1 MLIICLYPFRA
12 WRLMKRTSRMP
23 RMGIT
28 LVAPRLVERGIMAG
42 EYIFTM
48 QDLIKRYGRNEV
60 LSGINL
66 CFYHGAKIGI
76 VGENGSGKST
86 LLKIMAGAD
95 QEFDGRAAPLK
106 GTTIGFLPQEPA
118 LDNEKTVRENVE
130 QAFADIKKMIEEFNE
145 VSAKMAEPMSDEEME
160 KAMEK
165 MGRLQDQID
174 ASDGWELDRQVEVAM
189 DALVLPADDQKA
201 GTLSGGEARRV
212 ALCKLLLQKPDM
224 LLLDEPTNHLD
235 AETVQWLEDTLS
247 SYLGNVIVST
257 HDRYFLDNITK
268 WILELEKG
276 KGRPFEGNYSS
287 WLEQKAEILRK
298 REKSASTLQKRLQK
312 ELQWLRETPGA
323 RRKHNK
329 GRVNEYEKLSARKI
343 NMEDNSLE
351 IQIAPGPQLGEQ
363 VIEVDSLSKGYQEGE
378 PIIKDLTFSVPRGA
392 VVGLIGPNG
401 AGKTTLFRMIA
412 DEEQPDL
419 GTLKL
424 GSTVKLSYVDQDRQD
439 LIAENSVFEEIT
451 GGTEHI
457 EIAGKTINSRAYV
470 GRFNFKGPDQQKK
483 VGELSGGE
491 RNRVHLA
498 KLLRRGGN
506 VLLLDEPTNDLDV
519 TTLRNLE
526 NAILDFSGCVLVISH
541 DRFFLDRICTH
552 LLVFEGNSKV
562 RWFEG
567 NFEEYQEKRK
577 LELGGKEENRRS
589 KYKKLTIH

>member
-1 MLIICLYPFRA
+1 M
-12 WRLMKRTSRMP
+12 S
-23 RMGIT
+23 
-28 LVAPRLVERGIMAG
+28 G

-48 QDLIKRYGRNEV
+48 QSLIKRYGRNEV
-60 LSGINL
+60 LNGINL
-66 CFYHGAKIGI
+66 SFYHGAKIGI

-86 LLKIMAGAD
+86 LLKIMAGED
-95 QEFDGRAAPLK
+95 NEFEGQAAPLK
-106 GTTIGFLPQEPA
+106 GATIGFLPQEPV
-118 LDNEKTVRENVE
+118 LEDELTVRENVE
-130 QAFADIKKMIEEFNE
+130 QAFGDIKKMIEEFNE

-174 ASDGWELDRQVEVAM
+174 AVDGWELDRQVEVAM

-224 LLLDEPTNHLD
+224 ILLDEPTNHLD
-235 AETVQWLEDTLS
+235 AETVQWLEEALA
-247 SYLGNVIVST
+247 SYPGNVIVST

-268 WILELEKG
+268 WILELESGKG
-276 KGRPFEGNYSS
+276 KPFEGNYSS
-287 WLEQKAEILRK
+287 WLEQKTEILRR
-298 REKSASTLQKRLQK
+298 REKSASTLQKRLDK

-329 GRVNEYEKLSARKI
+329 GRINEYEKLSSRKVD
-343 NMEDNSLE
+343 MEDNTLE

-363 VIEVDSLSKGYQEGE
+363 VIEAESLEKGYGGG
-378 PIIKDLTFSVPRGA
+378 PIFKDLSFSIPRGA

-401 AGKTTLFRMIA
+401 AGKTTLFKLIA
-412 DEEQPDL
+412 GEEEPDS

-424 GSTVKLSYVDQDRQD
+424 GSTVQLSYVDQHRHD
-439 LIAENSVFEEIT
+439 LNADSTVFEEIT

-457 EIAGKTINSRAYV
+457 EVAGKTINSRAYV

-526 NAILDFSGCVLVISH
+526 NAILDFNGCALVISH

-552 LLVFEGNSKV
+552 LLVFEGESKV

-577 LELGGKEENRRS
+577 KELGGKEENRRS

>member
-1 MLIICLYPFRA
+1 M
-12 WRLMKRTSRMP
+12 S
-23 RMGIT
+23 
-28 LVAPRLVERGIMAG
+28 G

-48 QDLIKRYGRNEV
+48 QDLVKRYGRNEV
-60 LSGINL
+60 LNGINL

-95 QEFDGRAAPLK
+95 TEFEGRAAPLK

-118 LDNEKTVRENVE
+118 LDNEQTVRENVE
-130 QAFADIKKMIEEFNE
+130 QAFEDIKKMIEEFNG
-145 VSAKMAEPMSDEEME
+145 VSAKMAEPMSDDEME

-174 ASDGWELDRQVEVAM
+174 AVDGWELDRQVEVAM
-189 DALVLPADDQKA
+189 DALVLPPDDQKA

-224 LLLDEPTNHLD
+224 ILLDEPTNHLD
-235 AETVQWLEDTLS
+235 AETVQWLENMLTN
-247 SYLGNVIVST
+247 YPGNIIVST

-268 WILELEKG
+268 WILELESGKG
-276 KGRPFEGNYSS
+276 KPFEGNYSS
-287 WLEQKAEILRK
+287 WLEQKAEILRR
-298 REKSASTLQKRLQK
+298 REKSASTLQKRLEK
-312 ELQWLRETPGA
+312 ELQWLKETPGA

-343 NMEDNSLE
+343 DMDDNSLE

-363 VIEVDSLSKGYQEGE
+363 VIEADALSKGYQEGA
-378 PIIKDLTFSVPRGA
+378 PIINDLTFSVPRGA

-412 DEEQPDL
+412 GEEQPDS
-419 GTLKL
+419 GNLKL
-424 GSTVKLSYVDQDRQD
+424 GSTVQLSYVDQHRHD
-439 LIAENSVFEEIT
+439 LSPDNTVFEEIT

-457 EIAGKTINSRAYV
+457 EIAGKTIISRAYV

-567 NFEEYQEKRK
+567 NFEEYREKRK
-577 LELGGKEENRRS
+577 QELGGKEENRRS

>member
-1 MLIICLYPFRA
+1 
-12 WRLMKRTSRMP
+12 
-23 RMGIT
+23 
-28 LVAPRLVERGIMAG
+28 MAG

-48 QDLIKRYGRNEV
+48 QDLVKQYGRNDV
-60 LSGINL
+60 LNGINL
-66 CFYHGAKIGI
+66 SFYHGAKIGI

-86 LLKIMAGAD
+86 VLRIMAGED
-95 QEFDGRAAPLK
+95 QEFQGRAAPLK
-106 GTTIGFLPQEPA
+106 GTTIGFLPQEPV
-118 LDNEKTVRENVE
+118 LDNEQTVRENVE
-130 QAFADIKKMIEEFNE
+130 QAFGHIKKMIEEFNE
-145 VSAKMAEPMSDEEME
+145 ISAKMAEPMSDDEME
-160 KAMEK
+160 KAMGK
-165 MGRLQDQID
+165 MGQLQDQID
-174 ASDGWELDRQVEVAM
+174 AADGWELDRQVEVAM

-224 LLLDEPTNHLD
+224 ILLDEPTNHLD
-235 AETVQWLEDTLS
+235 AETVQWLEETLS
-247 SYLGNVIVST
+247 NYPGNVIVST

-268 WILELEKG
+268 WILELEGG

-287 WLEQKAEILRK
+287 WLQQKAELLRK
-298 REKSASTLQKRLQK
+298 REKSASTLQKRLEK
-312 ELQWLRETPGA
+312 ELQWLKETPGA
-323 RRKHNK
+323 RRKQNK
-329 GRVNEYEKLSARKI
+329 GRINEYEKLSARKVDL
-343 NMEDNSLE
+343 EDNSLE

-363 VIEVDSLSKGYQEGE
+363 VIEVDSLSKTYQGEE
-378 PIIKDLTFSVPRGA
+378 PIINNLTFSVPRGA

-401 AGKTTLFRMIA
+401 AGNTTLFRMIA
-412 DEEQPDL
+412 GEEQPDS

-424 GSTVKLSYVDQDRQD
+424 GSTVKLSYVDQHRHD
-439 LIAENSVFEEIT
+439 LSSDKTVFEEIT

-457 EIAGKTINSRAYV
+457 EIAGKTIISRAYV

-567 NFEEYQEKRK
+567 NFGEYQEKRK
-577 LELGGKEENRRS
+577 QELGGKEEHRRS
-589 KYKKLTIH
+589 KYKKLTIHQ

>member
-1 MLIICLYPFRA
+1 M
-12 WRLMKRTSRMP
+12 S
-23 RMGIT
+23 
-28 LVAPRLVERGIMAG
+28 G

-48 QDLIKRYGRNEV
+48 QGLIKRYGRNEV
-60 LSGINL
+60 LNGINL
-66 CFYHGAKIGI
+66 SFYHGAKIGI

-86 LLKIMAGAD
+86 LLKIMAGED
-95 QEFDGRAAPLK
+95 NEFEGQAAPLK
-106 GTTIGFLPQEPA
+106 GSTIGFLPQEPV
-118 LDNEKTVRENVE
+118 LDDDKTVRENVE
-130 QAFADIKKMIEEFNE
+130 QAFSDIKKLIEEFNE
-145 VSAKMAEPMSDEEME
+145 VSAKMAEPMSDDEME

-174 ASDGWELDRQVEVAM
+174 AVDGWELDRQVEIAM
-189 DALVLPADDQKA
+189 DALVLPEDNQKA
-201 GTLSGGEARRV
+201 STLSGGEARRV

-235 AETVQWLEDTLS
+235 AETVQWLEDTLANFP
-247 SYLGNVIVST
+247 GNVIVST

-268 WILELEKG
+268 WILELESGKG
-276 KGRPFEGNYSS
+276 KPFEGNYSS
-287 WLEQKAEILRK
+287 WLEQKTEILRR
-298 REKSASTLQKRLQK
+298 REKTASTLQKRLDK

-329 GRVNEYEKLSARKI
+329 GRVNEYEKLAARKTD
-343 NMEDNSLE
+343 MEDNTLE

-363 VIEVDSLSKGYQEGE
+363 VIEVESLSKGYGGD
-378 PIIKDLTFSVPRGA
+378 PIFSDLTFTVPRGA

-401 AGKTTLFRMIA
+401 AGKTTLFKMIA
-412 DEEQPDL
+412 GEEQPDS

-424 GSTVKLSYVDQDRQD
+424 GSTVKLSYVDQHRHD
-439 LIAENSVFEEIT
+439 LKADNTVFEEIT

-457 EIAGKTINSRAYV
+457 EVAGKAINSRAYV
-470 GRFNFKGPDQQKK
+470 GRFNFKGSDQQKK

-519 TTLRNLE
+519 NTLRNLE
-526 NAILDFSGCVLVISH
+526 NAILDFNGCALVISH

-577 LELGGKEENRRS
+577 KELGGKEENRRS
-589 KYKKLTIH
+589 KYKRLTIR

>member
-1 MLIICLYPFRA
+1 
-12 WRLMKRTSRMP
+12 
-23 RMGIT
+23 
-28 LVAPRLVERGIMAG
+28 MAG

-48 QDLIKRYGRNEV
+48 QSLIKRYGRNEV

-66 CFYHGAKIGI
+66 SFYHGAKIGI

-86 LLKIMAGAD
+86 LLKIMAGED
-95 QEFDGRAAPLK
+95 NEFEGQAAPLK
-106 GTTIGFLPQEPA
+106 GATIGFLPQEPV
-118 LDNEKTVRENVE
+118 LEDELTVRENVE
-130 QAFADIKKMIEEFNE
+130 QAFGDIKKMIDEFNE
-145 VSAKMAEPMSDEEME
+145 VSAKMAEPMSDDDME

-174 ASDGWELDRQVEVAM
+174 AVDGWELDRQVEVAM

-224 LLLDEPTNHLD
+224 ILLDEPTNHLD
-235 AETVQWLEDTLS
+235 AETVQWLEEALA
-247 SYLGNVIVST
+247 SYPGNVIVST

-268 WILELEKG
+268 WILELESGKG
-276 KGRPFEGNYSS
+276 KPFEGNYSS
-287 WLEQKAEILRK
+287 WLEQKTEILRR
-298 REKSASTLQKRLQK
+298 REKSASTLQKRLDK

-329 GRVNEYEKLSARKI
+329 GRINEYEKLSSRKVD
-343 NMEDNSLE
+343 MEDNTLE

-363 VIEVDSLSKGYQEGE
+363 VIEVDLLEKGYGGDA
-378 PIIKDLTFSVPRGA
+378 IFKDLSFSIPRGA

-401 AGKTTLFRMIA
+401 AGKTTLFKLIA
-412 DEEQPDL
+412 GEEQPDS

-424 GSTVKLSYVDQDRQD
+424 GSTVQLSYVDQHRHD
-439 LIAENSVFEEIT
+439 LNADSTVFEEIT

-457 EIAGKTINSRAYV
+457 EVAGKTINSRAYV

-526 NAILDFSGCVLVISH
+526 NAILDFNGCALVISH

-552 LLVFEGNSKV
+552 LLVFEGESKV

-577 LELGGKEENRRS
+577 KELGGKEENRRS

>member
-1 MLIICLYPFRA
+1 
-12 WRLMKRTSRMP
+12 MP

-343 NMEDNSLE
+343 DMEDNSLE

>member
-1 MLIICLYPFRA
+1 
-12 WRLMKRTSRMP
+12 
-23 RMGIT
+23 
-28 LVAPRLVERGIMAG
+28 
-42 EYIFTM
+42 
-48 QDLIKRYGRNEV
+48 
-60 LSGINL
+60 
-66 CFYHGAKIGI
+66 
-76 VGENGSGKST
+76 
-86 LLKIMAGAD
+86 
-95 QEFDGRAAPLK
+95 
-106 GTTIGFLPQEPA
+106 
-118 LDNEKTVRENVE
+118 
-130 QAFADIKKMIEEFNE
+130 
-145 VSAKMAEPMSDEEME
+145 MSNKEME
-160 KAMEK
+160 KAIEK
-165 MGRLQDQID
+165 MGGLQDQID
-174 ASDGWELDRQVEVAM
+174 AADGWELDRQVEVAM
-189 DALVLPADDQKA
+189 DALVLPADEQKA
-201 GTLSGGEARRV
+201 ETLSGGEARRV

-224 LLLDEPTNHLD
+224 ILLDEPTNHLD
-235 AETVQWLEDTLS
+235 AETVQWLENTLS
-247 SYLGNVIVST
+247 NYPGNIIVST

-268 WILELEKG
+268 WILELENGKG
-276 KGRPFEGNYSS
+276 KPFEGNYSS
-287 WLEQKAEILRK
+287 WLEQKTEILRR
-298 REKSASTLQKRLQK
+298 REKSASTLQKRLEK
-312 ELQWLRETPGA
+312 ELQWLRETPGS

-329 GRVNEYEKLSARKI
+329 GRVNEYEKLSAHKI
-343 NMEDNSLE
+343 DMEDNSLE
-351 IQIAPGPQLGEQ
+351 IQIAPGPHLGEQ
-363 VIEVDSLSKGYQEGE
+363 VIEADSLSKGYQEGE

-412 DEEQPDL
+412 AEEQPDS

-424 GSTVKLSYVDQDRQD
+424 GSTVKLSYVDQHRHD
-439 LIAENSVFEEIT
+439 LISENSVFEEIT

-470 GRFNFKGPDQQKK
+470 GRFNFKGPEQQKK

-577 LELGGKEENRRS
+577 QELGGKEENRRA
-589 KYKKLTIH
+589 KYKKLTIHKPTSGH

>member
-1 MLIICLYPFRA
+1 M
-12 WRLMKRTSRMP
+12 S
-23 RMGIT
+23 
-28 LVAPRLVERGIMAG
+28 G

-48 QDLIKRYGRNEV
+48 QGLIKRYGRNEV
-60 LSGINL
+60 LNGINL
-66 CFYHGAKIGI
+66 SFYHGAKIGI

-86 LLKIMAGAD
+86 LLKIMAGED
-95 QEFDGRAAPLK
+95 SEFEGQAAPLK
-106 GTTIGFLPQEPA
+106 GSTIGFLPQEPV
-118 LDNEKTVRENVE
+118 LDGDKTVRENVE
-130 QAFADIKKMIEEFNE
+130 QAFSDIKKLIEEFNE
-145 VSAKMAEPMSDEEME
+145 VSAKMAEPMSDDEME

-174 ASDGWELDRQVEVAM
+174 AVDGWELDRQVEVAM
-189 DALVLPADDQKA
+189 DALVLPEDDQKA
-201 GTLSGGEARRV
+201 DTLSGGEARRV

-235 AETVQWLEDTLS
+235 AETVQWLEDTLANFS
-247 SYLGNVIVST
+247 GNVIVST

-268 WILELEKG
+268 WILELESGKG
-276 KGRPFEGNYSS
+276 KPFEGNYSS
-287 WLEQKAEILRK
+287 WLEQKTEILRR
-298 REKSASTLQKRLQK
+298 REKTASTLQKRLDK

-329 GRVNEYEKLSARKI
+329 SRVNEYEKLSARKTDL
-343 NMEDNSLE
+343 EDNTLE

-363 VIEVDSLSKGYQEGE
+363 VIEVESLAKGYGGD
-378 PIIKDLTFSVPRGA
+378 PIFSDLTFTVPRGA

-401 AGKTTLFRMIA
+401 AGKTTLFKMIA
-412 DEEQPDL
+412 GEEQPDS

-424 GSTVKLSYVDQDRQD
+424 GSTVKLSYVDQHRHD
-439 LIAENSVFEEIT
+439 LGAENTVFEEIT

-457 EIAGKTINSRAYV
+457 EVAGKTINSRAYV

-526 NAILDFSGCVLVISH
+526 NAILDFNGCALVISH

-552 LLVFEGNSKV
+552 LLVFEGDSKV

-567 NFEEYQEKRK
+567 NFEEYLEKRK
-577 LELGGKEENRRS
+577 KELGGREENRRS
-589 KYKKLTIH
+589 KYKKLTIR

>member
-1 MLIICLYPFRA
+1 
-12 WRLMKRTSRMP
+12 
-23 RMGIT
+23 
-28 LVAPRLVERGIMAG
+28 MAG

-48 QDLIKRYGRNEV
+48 QSLIKRYGRNEV
-60 LSGINL
+60 LNGINL
-66 CFYHGAKIGI
+66 SFYHGAKIGI

-86 LLKIMAGAD
+86 LLKIMAGED
-95 QEFDGRAAPLK
+95 NEFEGQAAPLK
-106 GTTIGFLPQEPA
+106 GATIGFLPQEPV
-118 LDNEKTVRENVE
+118 LEDELTVRENVE
-130 QAFADIKKMIEEFNE
+130 KAFGDIKQMIEEFNE
-145 VSAKMAEPMSDEEME
+145 VSAKMAEPMSDEDME

-174 ASDGWELDRQVEVAM
+174 AVDGWELDRQVEVAM

-224 LLLDEPTNHLD
+224 ILLDEPTNHLD
-235 AETVQWLEDTLS
+235 AETVQWLEEALS
-247 SYLGNVIVST
+247 SYPGNVIVST

-268 WILELEKG
+268 WILELENGKG
-276 KGRPFEGNYSS
+276 KPFEGNYSS
-287 WLEQKAEILRK
+287 WLEQKTEILRR
-298 REKSASTLQKRLQK
+298 REKSASTLQKRLDK

-329 GRVNEYEKLSARKI
+329 GRINEYEKLSSRKVD
-343 NMEDNSLE
+343 MEDNTLE

-363 VIEVDSLSKGYQEGE
+363 VIEVELLEKGYGSD
-378 PIIKDLTFSVPRGA
+378 PIFKDLSFSIPRGA

-401 AGKTTLFRMIA
+401 AGKTTLFKIIA
-412 DEEQPDL
+412 GEEQPDS

-424 GSTVKLSYVDQDRQD
+424 GSTVQLSYVDQHRHD
-439 LIAENSVFEEIT
+439 LNADSTVFEEIT

-457 EIAGKTINSRAYV
+457 EVAGKTINSRAYV

-526 NAILDFSGCVLVISH
+526 NAILDFNGCALVISH

-552 LLVFEGNSKV
+552 LLVFEGESKV

-577 LELGGKEENRRS
+577 KELGGKEENRRS

>member
-1 MLIICLYPFRA
+1 M
-12 WRLMKRTSRMP
+12 S
-23 RMGIT
+23 
-28 LVAPRLVERGIMAG
+28 G

-48 QDLIKRYGRNEV
+48 QGLIKRYGRNEV
-60 LSGINL
+60 LNGINL
-66 CFYHGAKIGI
+66 SFYHGAKIGI

-86 LLKIMAGAD
+86 LLKIMAGED
-95 QEFDGRAAPLK
+95 KEFEGQATPLK
-106 GTTIGFLPQEPA
+106 GSTIGFLPQEPV
-118 LDNEKTVRENVE
+118 LDDDQTVRENVE
-130 QAFADIKKMIEEFNE
+130 QAFGDIKKMIKEFNTI
-145 VSAKMAEPMSDEEME
+145 STKMAEPMSDDEME
-160 KAMEK
+160 KAMDK

-174 ASDGWELDRQVEVAM
+174 AVDGWELDRQVEVAM

-224 LLLDEPTNHLD
+224 ILLDEPTNHLD
-235 AETVQWLEDTLS
+235 AETVRWLEDTLS
-247 SYLGNVIVST
+247 NYPGNVIVST

-268 WILELEKG
+268 WILELEIG
-276 KGRPFEGNYSS
+276 KGIPFEGNYSS
-287 WLEQKAEILRK
+287 WLEQKAEILRR
-298 REKSASTLQKRLQK
+298 REKTASTLQKRLDK

-323 RRKHNK
+323 RRKNNK
-329 GRVNEYEKLSARKI
+329 GRINEYEKLSSRKI
-343 NMEDNSLE
+343 DIEDNTLE

-363 VIEVDSLSKGYQEGE
+363 VIEAESLAKGYGGD
-378 PIIKDLTFSVPRGA
+378 PIFTGLTFSIPRGA
-392 VVGLIGPNG
+392 VVGLVGPNG
-401 AGKTTLFRMIA
+401 TGKTTLFKMIA
-412 DEEQPDL
+412 GEEQPES

-424 GSTVKLSYVDQDRQD
+424 GSTVQLSYVDQHRHD
-439 LIAENSVFEEIT
+439 LGAENTVFQEIT

-457 EIAGKTINSRAYV
+457 EVAGKTINSRAYV

-526 NAILDFSGCVLVISH
+526 NAILDFNGCALVISH

-577 LELGGKEENRRS
+577 QELGGKEENRRS
-589 KYKKLTIH
+589 KYKKLTIR

>member
-1 MLIICLYPFRA
+1 M
-12 WRLMKRTSRMP
+12 S
-23 RMGIT
+23 
-28 LVAPRLVERGIMAG
+28 G

-48 QDLIKRYGRNEV
+48 QGLIKRYGRKEV
-60 LSGINL
+60 LNGINL
-66 CFYHGAKIGI
+66 SFYHGAKIGV

-86 LLKIMAGAD
+86 LLKIMAGED
-95 QEFDGRAAPLK
+95 KEFEGQATPLK
-106 GTTIGFLPQEPA
+106 GSTIGFLPQEPV
-118 LDNEKTVRENVE
+118 LNNDQTVRENVE
-130 QAFADIKKMIEEFNE
+130 QAFGDIKKIIEEFNAI
-145 VSAKMAEPMSDEEME
+145 SAKMAEPMSDDEME
-160 KAMEK
+160 KAIDK

-174 ASDGWELDRQVEVAM
+174 AVDGWELDRQVEVAM
-189 DALVLPADDQKA
+189 DALVLPADNQKA

-224 LLLDEPTNHLD
+224 ILLDEPTNHLD

-247 SYLGNVIVST
+247 NYPGNVIVST

-268 WILELEKG
+268 WILELEIG
-276 KGRPFEGNYSS
+276 KGIPFEGNYSS
-287 WLEQKAEILRK
+287 WLEQKAEILRQ
-298 REKSASTLQKRLQK
+298 REKTASTLQKRLDK

-323 RRKHNK
+323 RRKNNK
-329 GRVNEYEKLSARKI
+329 GRINEYEKLSSRKI
-343 NMEDNSLE
+343 DIEDNTLE

-363 VIEVDSLSKGYQEGE
+363 VIEVESLEKGYGSE
-378 PIIKDLTFSVPRGA
+378 PIFTDLTFSVPRGA

-401 AGKTTLFRMIA
+401 TGKTTLFKMIA
-412 DEEQPDL
+412 GEEQPDS
-419 GTLKL
+419 GSLKL
-424 GSTVKLSYVDQDRQD
+424 GSTVQLSYVDQHRHD
-439 LIAENSVFEEIT
+439 LDAENTVFQEVT

-526 NAILDFSGCVLVISH
+526 NAILDFNGCVLVISH

-577 LELGGKEENRRS
+577 QELGGKEENRRS
-589 KYKKLTIH
+589 KYKKLTIR